1 LISRLLEQNRLIEPW
16 CRQAMKVCYAPDS
29 LASLFDAIRKS
40 IEPVQHLES
49 VERLGDIAQGEPE
62 RLKQLTSLILG
73 GVCRLCGGASP
84 TGWLTCGYLKIEID
98 CC

>member
-1 LISRLLEQNRLIEPW
+1 
-16 CRQAMKVCYAPDS
+16 MKVCYAPDS

-62 RLKQLTSLILG
+62 RLMQLTSMVLG
-73 GVCRLCGGASP
+73 GSSA
-84 TGWLTCGYLKIEID
+84 D
-98 CC
+98 CAVERALPAG

>member
-1 LISRLLEQNRLIEPW
+1 
-16 CRQAMKVCYAPDS
+16 MKVCYAPDS

-62 RLKQLTSLILG
+62 RLM
-73 GVCRLCGGASP
+73 
-84 TGWLTCGYLKIEID
+84 
-98 CC
+98 